1 MTELKRLNV
10 HRIVET
16 PEEAN
21 KLIAEGFKVV
31 GKVALPEQPADAAP
45 AEPTETE
52 EAPPEKPA
60 KAK

>member
-16 PEEAN
+16 PEEVN

-31 GKVALPEQPADAAP
+31 GDVVPENP
-45 AEPTETE
+45 AEET
-52 EAPPEKPA
+52 PLEKST